1 MRLAHRDFKPMEV
14 WMDTQND
21 SIVKNEEQS
30 LAAACLEELSDEDL
44 ERVGGAAGDASQS
57 APTDYVASF

>member
-1 MRLAHRDFKPMEV
+1 
-14 WMDTQND
+14 MDTQND